1 MSPSSKL
8 TYTDLERSRELR
20 AAFDQLVFES
30 LRPLTLG
37 LGSLF
42 LLFTGIDAFTM
53 GLGAVMA
60 LAAFFSAAITFT
72 FYYWLTQNKI
82 ASQFSH
88 PLLALLCALITLNVV
103 LDYALRGNPAQIIYL
118 LMLVIGAGFIFLSM
132 RWLLFVLVISV
143 GSWTGVSWLT
153 GYALGLT
160 PSAVEI
166 IAAIVLALLMHNAR
180 LRVVGRLEE
189 LRLKDIQQ
197 NNALQHALQ
206 KAQQSEEL
214 ARQQNEYLTAL
225 HRTTLTVINQLDLN
239 ELLETLLKRAGQL
252 LGTEHGYIYLV
263 TPDGAAL
270 ERQVAVGLFAQ
281 LAGTRLMMGQ
291 GITGKVWESGQSL
304 NVDHYDQWENR
315 APTFQANTIRAA
327 VGVPL
332 KIGERVSGVLGLAH
346 GATIKRTFNHTEVV
360 LLEQFAQ
367 LAAIAI
373 ENARL
378 FSTEQQHARALDMI
392 LQATLSLTSSLA
404 LREVLD
410 TIALST
416 FTLLNEPR
424 LINIFLYEQGRLT
437 FGAALQNGQHLDHPF
452 SEPRPG
458 GLTYTIAATGEPLII
473 ADMKTHP
480 LYANTPSDWQ
490 GAIVGLPLKIGAR
503 VVGVMNCSYDEAR
516 GFSEEDLRVLR
527 VLGDQAAVAIENARL
542 YEEATRRAN
551 ELAALTAIGHE
562 ISATLDL
569 DKVLQLIAERA
580 RAVLKTD
587 TISLHLAQPNQ
598 QMLRAT
604 VVSGNFAEQIK
615 NADLAIGEGFTG
627 HVAATGVAAIMNEPE
642 SDLQQARA
650 PTPPADHGAEV
661 MMAAPLLAR
670 GAVIGV
676 MTVWR
681 QKTQGLFTSDDLN
694 FMVGLCRQAAIAIEN
709 ARLYTTAQQ
718 ELVERKRT
726 EAALQLAKDSAEAA
740 SRAKSTFLATMSHEL
755 RTPLSQI
762 IGYTEILR
770 EEAAERNL
778 PDLEAD
784 LQKIHKAGQT
794 LLDIIADVLE
804 LARLEAGKMDLELE
818 TFDVARVVQAVV
830 MTAQPLIEKNRNQ
843 LTVHC
848 ATGLGAM
855 RSDRGK
861 VQHALYHLLSNA
873 AKFTQNG
880 SVTLTITRQRER
892 VVNGNGSEAENL
904 PLVAPYPPLHSDWL
918 VFRVSDTGIG
928 MTPEQIEKIF
938 NAFAQAD
945 SSSKRLFGGVGVGL
959 AITKHFCRL
968 MGGDI
973 NAMSIYNR
981 SSTFTMQLPAIA
993 PVAPDPTPTETPA
1006 SSHG

>member
-1 MSPSSKL
+1 MSSSPKL

-53 GLGAVMA
+53 GLGAVMT

-378 FSTEQQHARALDMI
+378 
-392 LQATLSLTSSLA
+392 
-404 LREVLD
+404 
-410 TIALST
+410 
-416 FTLLNEPR
+416 
-424 LINIFLYEQGRLT
+424 
-437 FGAALQNGQHLDHPF
+437 
-452 SEPRPG
+452 
-458 GLTYTIAATGEPLII
+458 YTA
-473 ADMKTHP
+473 
-480 LYANTPSDWQ
+480 
-490 GAIVGLPLKIGAR
+490 
-503 VVGVMNCSYDEAR
+503 
-516 GFSEEDLRVLR
+516 
-527 VLGDQAAVAIENARL
+527 
-542 YEEATRRAN
+542 
-551 ELAALTAIGHE
+551 
-562 ISATLDL
+562 
-569 DKVLQLIAERA
+569 
-580 RAVLKTD
+580 
-587 TISLHLAQPNQ
+587 
-598 QMLRAT
+598 
-604 VVSGNFAEQIK
+604 
-615 NADLAIGEGFTG
+615 
-627 HVAATGVAAIMNEPE
+627 
-642 SDLQQARA
+642 
-650 PTPPADHGAEV
+650 
-661 MMAAPLLAR
+661 
-670 GAVIGV
+670 
-676 MTVWR
+676 
-681 QKTQGLFTSDDLN
+681 
-694 FMVGLCRQAAIAIEN
+694 
-709 ARLYTTAQQ
+709 AQQ

-880 SVTLTITRQRER
+880 SVTLTVTRQRER
-892 VVNGNGSEAENL
+892 VVNRNGSEAEDL

-973 NAMSIYNR
+973 IAMSIYNR